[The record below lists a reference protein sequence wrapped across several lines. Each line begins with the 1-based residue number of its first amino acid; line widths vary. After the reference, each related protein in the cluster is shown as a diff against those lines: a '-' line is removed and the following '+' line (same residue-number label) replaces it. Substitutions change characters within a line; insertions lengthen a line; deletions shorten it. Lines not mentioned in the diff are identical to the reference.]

1 MYLPDTKTM
10 PKRRIALIGLIVM
23 IMPLLTG
30 AAAPAGGETVTRA
43 QAATSLLLSRSAA
56 LPSYDAGKQFVD
68 LPADTWFD
76 PYMRAAEHEG
86 IVQADGEHRLF
97 PEEAITRAEYLTM
110 LSRTFRL
117 PENLPSIYT
126 DVPSDAW
133 YARYVGIATQWTLFP
148 HDPDSFSLS
157 PHQLLTQQEASHALE
172 VILKSRGLFTPEVMK
187 RSTQGVPQERTEN
200 DGLSDLQLYLV
211 VSTKRLK
218 VTFEPPAG
226 SGTKAPPPAP
236 APPPEPPKSIPE
248 MRMELMM
255 LVNNVRTA
263 KALRPLRY
271 NSQLETSAQSYA
283 EDMVTRNYFNHTSPE
298 GETLKE
304 RMERVG
310 YRNRSFSADCFCVKG
325 YLLAENLVR
334 GARTSRDAMMAW
346 MESPAHRAAILSSDY
361 KEVGFGI
368 WNGMWVQH
376 FGTVLIPS
384 HVPTTEEQMVGP
396 ELPPQ

>member
-1 MYLPDTKTM
+1 M
-10 PKRRIALIGLIVM
+10 PKRRIALIGLIMM
-23 IMPLLTG
+23 ILPLLMG
-30 AAAPAGGETVTRA
+30 AAAPAGGETVSRA

-56 LPSYDAGKQFVD
+56 LPSYDSGKQFAD
-68 LPADTWFD
+68 LPADAWFD

-86 IVQADGEHRLF
+86 IVEADSEHRVF
-97 PEEAITRAEYLTM
+97 PEEAVTRAEYLTM

-117 PENLPSIYT
+117 PENLPTIYT

-133 YARYVGIATQWTLFP
+133 YAKYVGIATQWNLFP
-148 HDPDSFSLS
+148 HDPDSFALS
-157 PHQLLTQQEASHALE
+157 PNQLLTQQEASHALE
-172 VILKSRGLFTPEVMK
+172 VILKSRGLFTPEAIK
-187 RSTQGVPQERTEN
+187 RSTQGTPRERMEN
-200 DGLSDLQLYLV
+200 DGLNDLQLYLV

-218 VTFEPPAG
+218 VTFEPSPKEIA
-226 SGTKAPPPAP
+226 KAPPPAP

-248 MRMELMM
+248 MRMEMMM

-263 KALRPLRY
+263 QALRPLRY
-271 NSQLETSAQSYA
+271 STRLETSAQSYA
-283 EDMVTRNYFNHTSPE
+283 EDMVSRGYFNHTSPE

-304 RMERVG
+304 RMERAG
-310 YRNRSFSADCFCVKG
+310 YRNRTFSADCFCVKG

-368 WNGMWVQH
+368 RDGMWVQH
-376 FGTVLIPS
+376 FGTVLIPT
-384 HVPTTEEQMVGP
+384 HAAATEEIPAGP
-396 ELPPQ
+396 MLPE